1 MIWLAVWLFST
12 LGIGVLV
19 GAMYQNDMLHG
30 DGGVESLLDKPGA
43 DGEPTTIKTHFRAGD
58 YILGVL
64 PSAIKYSNRAEFK

>member
-1 MIWLAVWLFST
+1 MIWLVVWLFST

-30 DGGVESLLDKPGA
+30 GGGVESLLDNDDDG
-43 DGEPTTIKTHFRAGD
+43 GEPTIKTHFRAGD